1 MAHILLI
8 DDDTM
13 LTGPLHDSF
22 ERLNYM
28 VSVAND
34 GHIGLSMA
42 LVNKPDL
49 IILDVMMPG
58 LTGWKVCEAIR
69 EHSPVP
75 IIMLTALDDSVDR
88 IRGLELGADDY
99 LVKPFGFQELLAH
112 VKAML
117 RRVNLDTGIDPAKKV
132 MRIGEL
138 EVNLEA
144 RTVSRQGVPL
154 VLRQKEYDLLILLMN
169 NLGKVV
175 TRGEI
180 FDQIWGTD
188 WLGDTRTL
196 DVHVRWLRT
205 KIEDDPGNPLY
216 LQTVRGIGYRFDD
229 PAKGIQGGL

>member
-1 MAHILLI
+1 MTHILLI
-8 DDDTM
+8 DDDVM
-13 LTGPLHDSF
+13 LTGPLRASF
-22 ERLNYM
+22 ERLNYT

-34 GHIGLSMA
+34 GHTGLSMA
-42 LVNKPDL
+42 LVNKPDV
-49 IILDVMMPG
+49 IVLDVMMPG

-69 EHSPVP
+69 EHSTVP

-112 VKAML
+112 IKAML
-117 RRVNLDTGIDPAKKV
+117 RRVNLDTGVDPTKKV
-132 MRIGEL
+132 IRIGDL

-144 RTVSRQGVPL
+144 RTVSRQGVAL
-154 VLRQKEYDLLILLMN
+154 VLRQKEYDLLILLMT

-196 DVHVRWLRT
+196 DVHIRWLRT
-205 KIEDDPGNPLY
+205 KIEDDPGNPVY
-216 LQTVRGIGYRFDD
+216 LQTIRGIGYRFDD
-229 PAKGIQGGL
+229 PAKGSVGE